1 MSSSFPF
8 GFMVKVGKMS
18 DKDFLTPTP
27 KIYTELVKTA
37 LPFVF
42 EIGDRN
48 TVLEN
53 A

>member
-1 MSSSFPF
+1 
-8 GFMVKVGKMS
+8 MS
-18 DKDFLTPTP
+18 DKPTPTRR
-27 KIYTELVKTA
+27 IYTELVKTS

-48 TVLEN
+48 TVLKN

>member
-1 MSSSFPF
+1 
-8 GFMVKVGKMS
+8 MVKVGKMS

-27 KIYTELVKTA
+27 RVFTELVKTS

-48 TVLEN
+48 TVLKN